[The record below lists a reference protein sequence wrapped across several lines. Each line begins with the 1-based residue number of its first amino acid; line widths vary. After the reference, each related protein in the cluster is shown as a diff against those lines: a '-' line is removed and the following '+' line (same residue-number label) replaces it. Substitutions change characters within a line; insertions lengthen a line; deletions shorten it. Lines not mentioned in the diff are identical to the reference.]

1 MTSAPRAAAISMP
14 RVVPLPIARPAVSIV
29 IASWNEGPTVADVV
43 ERCHAYAG
51 EILVVDGHSSDD
63 TRARAEGA
71 GAEVLLDRRRG
82 KGHAMRLGLERASG
96 DIVVFIDADGSHDP
110 DDIPR
115 LLQPLLDD
123 RADLVIASRM
133 RGGSDEFHRGVTEM
147 VRMVG
152 GAVIT
157 AGINYRFGVSLSD
170 TQNGFRAIRADAA
183 RRLGLVEDITTIEQ
197 EMVIKALR
205 RGLRVAEVPSHEY
218 ARAHGKSRIHV
229 GAVWHRYLYSW
240 LKYLTMRRDDRDDRD
255 E

>member
-1 MTSAPRAAAISMP
+1 MTSAPRPAFAKP
-14 RVVPLPIARPAVSIV
+14 RVVQLPVARPTVSIV
-29 IASWNEGPTVADVV
+29 IACRDEAATVGDVV
-43 ERCHAYAG
+43 ERCRPHAG
-51 EILVVDGHSSDD
+51 EILVVDGHSADE
-63 TRARAEGA
+63 TRARAEQA
-71 GAEVLLDRRRG
+71 GAAVLLDRRRG
-82 KGHAMRLGLERASG
+82 KGDAMRLGLERARG

-115 LLQPLLDD
+115 LLQPLLED

-133 RGGSDEFHRGVTEM
+133 RGGSDEFHRGMTEI

-218 ARAHGKSRIHV
+218 ARAHGKSRINV
-229 GAVWHRYLYSW
+229 GAVWHRYVYSW
-240 LKYLTMRRDDRDDRD
+240 LKNLAARRD
-255 E
+255 